1 MELYIGG
8 YAQGKL
14 AYVKRL
20 YPDAKKFDENDFDC
34 LWDFSNLDSQKVII
48 NHFHLIIKKGLDEE
62 KIEKLLKYKNNLV
75 IISDEIGGGVVPI
88 EESERIYREK
98 TGRILTRLASESES
112 VVRIICGLA
121 QRIK

>member
-48 NHFHLIIKKGLDEE
+48 NHFHLIVKKGLDEE
-62 KIEKLLKYKNNLV
+62 KIEKLLMYKNNLV
-75 IISDEIGGGVVPI
+75 IISDEIGSGLVPI

-98 TGRILTRLASESES
+98 TGRILTRLASESEC